1 MPGSTERAAL
11 WNKVNKPFV
20 DNAVPS
26 NYAPFNVQAVGGKIY
41 VTYAKVGADMEEE
54 KGPGLGMV
62 DIYNPNG
69 SLVKRFVIAW
79 RAKCSVG
86 GYCCSCFVFDY
97 INEWRSRRLYISQ
110 PVAGSS
116 SVGILSSIRLSSVP
130 ILLEA
135 AFSTAFSS
143 PFA

>member
-1 MPGSTERAAL
+1 M
-11 WNKVNKPFV
+11 

-69 SLVKRFVIAW
+69 SLVKRFVLRGALNAPW
-79 RAKCSVG
+79 GVTAAPASFLTTSMNG
-86 GYCCSCFVFDY
+86 GAEGYTSA
-97 INEWRSRRLYISQ
+97 S
-110 PVAGSS
+110 
-116 SVGILSSIRLSSVP
+116 
-130 ILLEA
+130 LL
-135 AFSTAFSS
+135 
-143 PFA
+143 PGLRQ